1 MVRCRLMLALCRR
14 TALHL
19 ASEKGHTE
27 TVKALAS
34 AGADVNALWRPGL
47 FRSGSTYV
55 VLSQGLLAGA
65 QIWVELYIRDCSG
78 VFVGSAAKRRWM

>member
-1 MVRCRLMLALCRR
+1 M
-14 TALHL
+14 
-19 ASEKGHTE
+19 
-27 TVKALAS
+27 S

-47 FRSGSTYV
+47 FGSGSTYV

-65 QIWVELYIRDCSG
+65 QIWIELYMHDCNG